1 MWGGRNLRS
10 ATLVLVGPL
19 ALAVIAVMIEFSG
32 GPTFQD
38 EVASGLAERSDAVAA
53 SLARGNRCTADR
65 DADRLRTDS
74 LVAVRRN
81 LLSPQIAGELLTR
94 TRRLAQ
100 SITCPP
106 PAATRPAPSPS
117 LPPPATAPPPHATPP
132 PRPEHHGEGKD
143 EDRGARG
150 KGKKRGHQRGDGHSG

>member
-1 MWGGRNLRS
+1 VWGGRNLRS
-10 ATLVLVGPL
+10 ATLVLVGAL
-19 ALAVIAVMIEFSG
+19 ALAVIAVTIEFSG

-53 SLARGNRCTADR
+53 SLAHGNRCTADR

-74 LVAVRRN
+74 LVAVRGN

-106 PAATRPAPSPS
+106 PAAARPAPPPS
-117 LPPPATAPPPHATPP
+117 PATGPTPHMTPP
-132 PRPEHHGEGKD
+132 PRPEHRGEGKD
-143 EDRGARG
+143 ADRGERG
-150 KGKKRGHQRGDGHSG
+150 KGKKRGHHRGDGDSG